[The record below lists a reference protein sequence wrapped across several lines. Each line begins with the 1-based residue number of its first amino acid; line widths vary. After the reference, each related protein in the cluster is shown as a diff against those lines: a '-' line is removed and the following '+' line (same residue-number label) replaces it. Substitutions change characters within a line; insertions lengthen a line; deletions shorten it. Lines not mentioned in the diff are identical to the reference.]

1 MCLVRDCY
9 NFASKIVFEEKIHLG
24 MMPFHKRLYKAERAA
39 FPKLPAQMCIKV
51 NRQLLANYRTARE
64 NRVELEKPLEMKRPS
79 IGLDKR
85 LYSGMTRSHLG
96 FPRATGTCGQ
106 K

>member
-9 NFASKIVFEEKIHLG
+9 NFASNIVFEEKLPLG

-64 NRVELEKPLEMKRPS
+64 NKVELTKTLEMKRHS
-79 IGLDKR
+79 NGLNKR
-85 LYSGMTRSHLG
+85 TY
-96 FPRATGTCGQ
+96 
-106 K
+106 